1 MVSLLIF
8 QVEQETFSRREE
20 LIKGDKG
27 HKGKCNNAVKIV
39 NIGVAQQKNLEKPVT
54 KIETILIPADII
66 LFGDMTETFGGDT
79 AICIDVVCVYN
90 DKLRQKVDEALV
102 AKKSLILPHV
112 ALKARGSKSHCFSP
126 LTLDANMYSCEND
139 LLEFTYTEKEGFNSR
154 RPVNNRLL
162 SWKIS
167 LKYPER
173 VVTSFEV
180 HEKEVYNV

>member
-1 MVSLLIF
+1 MVLLFIF
-8 QVEQETFSRREE
+8 QVEQETFSRRKE

-27 HKGKCNNAVKIV
+27 HKGKRNNAVKIV
-39 NIGVAQQKNLEKPVT
+39 NIGVVQQKNFEKPVT
-54 KIETILIPADII
+54 KIETILIPVDII
-66 LFGDMTETFGGDT
+66 LFRDKTETFGGDT
-79 AICIDVVCVYN
+79 AICIDVVSVYN
-90 DKLRQKVDEALV
+90 DELRQKVDEALV

-112 ALKARGSKSHCFSP
+112 ALKTRGSKSHCFSP

-139 LLEFTYTEKEGFNSR
+139 LFEFRYMEKEGFNSR
-154 RPVNNRLL
+154 LPVKDRLL

-173 VVTSFEV
+173 LVTSFEV